1 MSDRPL
7 PAASTTAFTSID
19 ALSRLLSPSP
29 ADDADIALVP
39 IAALKPADSPRLD
52 GVSAGHA
59 QALAE
64 MDGELPPIL
73 VQRRTMRVIDGMHRV
88 DAARLRGEDLIS
100 ARFFDGDD
108 EDAFLVG
115 VAANIKHGLPLSLA
129 DRRSAAA
136 RIIKLRPE
144 ASDRWIADLA
154 GVAPKTVAAIR
165 RRLPGVPRQLDR
177 RIGRD
182 GRLRPVSPA
191 EGRRTASELLTA
203 YPDSSLRQIANNAG
217 ISVNTA
223 RDVREKL
230 RRGVDPVHP
239 AAPSG
244 GSRRRRPG
252 LGAAADRSPAEMV
265 DDAAVLERLQ
275 RDPAVRYSQT
285 GRTLLRWLRSQ
296 RLVSSSDWS
305 DVISAIPPHCS
316 FDIVRLAR
324 GYSLTWAE
332 FAEVVDQ
339 RTRDL
344 TPDGLAGHQFA
355 QPATRPSHHSR
366 GTSTGHGRI
375 VVSRDG
381 CHLQAAAQPAPAAGR
396 VGPAG

>member
-7 PAASTTAFTSID
+7 PAASTTVFTSID

-29 ADDADIALVP
+29 ADDADIDLVP
-39 IAALKPADSPRLD
+39 IASLKPADSPRLN

-64 MDGELPPIL
+64 TDGELPPIL

-88 DAARLRGEDLIS
+88 DAARRRGEDKIS
-100 ARFFDGDD
+100 ARFFDGGD

-115 VAANIKHGLPLSLA
+115 VAANVKHGLPLSLA

-144 ASDRWIADLA
+144 ASDRWVADLA

-165 RRLPGVPRQLDR
+165 RQLPGAPGQLDR

-230 RRGVDPVHP
+230 RRGMDPVHR
-239 AAPSG
+239 AAPSSG
-244 GSRRRRPG
+244 SSRRPAVG
-252 LGAAADRSPAEMV
+252 WNPAETV
-265 DDAAVLERLQ
+265 DDTAVLERLQ
-275 RDPAVRYSQT
+275 RDPAVRYSQK
-285 GRTLLRWLRSQ
+285 GRMLLRWLRSQ
-296 RLVSSSDWS
+296 RLLTSSDWS
-305 DVISAIPPHCS
+305 DVVSAIPPHCS
-316 FDIVRLAR
+316 FDVVRLAR

-339 RTRDL
+339 RTRD
-344 TPDGLAGHQFA
+344 
-355 QPATRPSHHSR
+355 
-366 GTSTGHGRI
+366 
-375 VVSRDG
+375 
-381 CHLQAAAQPAPAAGR
+381 
-396 VGPAG
+396 

>member
-7 PAASTTAFTSID
+7 PAASTTASTSSD
-19 ALSRLLSPSP
+19 ALSRLLSSSP
-29 ADDADIALVP
+29 ADDADTALVP
-39 IAALKPADSPRLD
+39 IASLKPADSPRLN
-52 GVSAGHA
+52 GVSAGHV

-64 MDGELPPIL
+64 TDGELPPIL
-73 VQRRTMRVIDGMHRV
+73 VQRHTMRVIDGMHRV
-88 DAARLRGEDLIS
+88 DAARRRGEDLIS

-108 EDAFLVG
+108 QDAFLVG
-115 VAANIKHGLPLSLA
+115 VAANVKHGLPLSLA

-191 EGRRTASELLTA
+191 EGRRTASQLLTA

-239 AAPSG
+239 AAPSS
-244 GSRRRRPG
+244 GSGRTPG
-252 LGAAADRSPAEMV
+252 LRAAADRSPAETV

-296 RLVSSSDWS
+296 RLVTSSDWS
-305 DVISAIPPHCS
+305 DVVSAIPPHCS

-324 GYSLTWAE
+324 GYALTWAE

-339 RTRDL
+339 RTRD
-344 TPDGLAGHQFA
+344 
-355 QPATRPSHHSR
+355 
-366 GTSTGHGRI
+366 
-375 VVSRDG
+375 
-381 CHLQAAAQPAPAAGR
+381 
-396 VGPAG
+396 

>member
-19 ALSRLLSPSP
+19 ALSRLLCPSP
-29 ADDADIALVP
+29 ADDGDIALVP
-39 IAALKPADSPRLD
+39 IASLKPADSPRLN
-52 GVSAGHA
+52 GISAGHA

-64 MDGELPPIL
+64 TDGELPPIL
-73 VQRRTMRVIDGMHRV
+73 VQRRTMKVIDGMHRV
-88 DAARLRGEDLIS
+88 DAARRRGEDMIS

-108 EDAFLVG
+108 QDAFLVG
-115 VAANIKHGLPLSLA
+115 VAANVKHGLPLSLA

-165 RRLPGVPRQLDR
+165 RRLPEVPRQLDR

-191 EGRRTASELLTA
+191 EGRRTASEMLTA

-230 RRGVDPVHP
+230 RRGMDPVHP
-239 AAPSG
+239 AASSSG
-244 GSRRRRPG
+244 SSRRPG
-252 LGAAADRSPAEMV
+252 HRATDRSPAETV

-296 RLVSSSDWS
+296 RLVTSSDWS
-305 DVISAIPPHCS
+305 DVVSAIPPHCS

-324 GYSLTWAE
+324 VYSVTWAE

-339 RTRDL
+339 QTRD
-344 TPDGLAGHQFA
+344 
-355 QPATRPSHHSR
+355 
-366 GTSTGHGRI
+366 
-375 VVSRDG
+375 
-381 CHLQAAAQPAPAAGR
+381 
-396 VGPAG
+396 